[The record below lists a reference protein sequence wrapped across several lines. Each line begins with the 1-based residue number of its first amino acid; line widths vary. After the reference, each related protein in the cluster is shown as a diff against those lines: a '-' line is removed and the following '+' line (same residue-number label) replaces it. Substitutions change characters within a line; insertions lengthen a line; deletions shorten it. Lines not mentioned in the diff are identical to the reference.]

1 MSARESSATS
11 AAPAAPVAPAAP
23 RSRGWLTNVS
33 LLIGGQFISLFGSSL
48 VQYAVWWDLALRSNS
63 VITIM
68 WATIF
73 GMLPQALIAVFG
85 GAWADRL
92 PRRLLIVLPD
102 AMIALVT
109 LALAIGYATGNAQTW
124 FVFLVLFIRSIGSGI
139 QGPAVSAFVS
149 EVTPT
154 EHLMRVNSL
163 NGTLQSVLTIVSPA
177 ISAVLIGRFALQS
190 VLFVDV
196 VTAVIGIVC
205 ILMIRGVRSAAVEH
219 SESSSTL
226 ADIREGLRYTMN
238 HAIVRRILIA
248 FTLGCLICASP
259 TMLCSIFVNRN
270 FADKPFDL
278 WFVQLTSIT
287 DKLGIFELTF
297 GIGMVVG
304 GMVMTAWGGFKRR
317 MVSVGVGTIGLGIAN
332 IFMGLSA
339 DSLMASMWVYVIS
352 FVLFGLVLPLINAPT
367 YTYMQE
373 RVEPSMQGRVFGLIN
388 AATSFSMPL
397 GMLIAGPLSA
407 SMPIEWMFI
416 FSGVLTIL
424 VGVWALWSNEAVE
437 E

>member
-287 DKLGIFELTF
+287 DKLGFFELTF

>member
-259 TMLCSIFVNRN
+259 TMLCSIFANRN

-287 DKLGIFELTF
+287 DKLGFFELTF

>member
-1 MSARESSATS
+1 MSARESN
-11 AAPAAPVAPAAP
+11 APSSAPAAP

-287 DKLGIFELTF
+287 DKLGFFELTF

>member
-287 DKLGIFELTF
+287 DKLGFFELTF

-397 GMLIAGPLSA
+397 GMLIAGPLLA

>member
-238 HAIVRRILIA
+238 HAIVCRILIA

-287 DKLGIFELTF
+287 DKLGFFELTF

>member
-48 VQYAVWWDLALRSNS
+48 VQYAIWWDLALRSNS

-287 DKLGIFELTF
+287 DKLGFFELTF

>member
-1 MSARESSATS
+1 MSARESNAPSS
-11 AAPAAPVAPAAP
+11 APAAPVAPAAP

-287 DKLGIFELTF
+287 DKLGFFELTF

>member
-287 DKLGIFELTF
+287 DKLGFFELTF

-424 VGVWALWSNEAVE
+424 VGVWALWSNAAVE

>member
-287 DKLGIFELTF
+287 DKLGFCELTF

>member
-1 MSARESSATS
+1 MSARESNAPSS
-11 AAPAAPVAPAAP
+11 APAAPVAPAAP
-23 RSRGWLTNVS
+23 RSRGWLASVS

-48 VQYAVWWDLALRSNS
+48 VQYAIWWDLALRSNS

-287 DKLGIFELTF
+287 DKLGFFELTF

-352 FVLFGLVLPLINAPT
+352 FVLFGLVLPLINTPT

>member
-287 DKLGIFELTF
+287 DKLGFFELTF

-424 VGVWALWSNEAVE
+424 VGVWALWPNTTVE